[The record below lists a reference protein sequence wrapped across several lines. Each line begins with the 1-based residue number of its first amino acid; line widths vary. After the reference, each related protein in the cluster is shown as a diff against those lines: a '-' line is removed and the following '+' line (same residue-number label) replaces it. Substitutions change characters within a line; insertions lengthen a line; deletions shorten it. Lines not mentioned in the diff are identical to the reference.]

1 MPVDTNFDRLQA
13 RIDALR
19 MRRSHVAAL
28 TDLSAGYLSQAASGQ
43 TDLAYPDFRA
53 VERLLDT
60 CEALQTRAGSIP
72 IDWRNATAVKELI
85 RDFENELKEPPAPLT
100 GEDWELLGATTP
112 EAMTALAEKRGLT
125 VQQLLATIESS
136 LPKFDYQIRQMQ
148 KSSSE
153 MRDLTRLTREEFE
166 VRKSSRK

>member
-1 MPVDTNFDRLQA
+1 MPVDTNFGRLQA

-19 MRRSHVAAL
+19 MKRSHVAAL

-43 TDLAYPDFRA
+43 TDLAYPDYRA

-60 CEALQTRAGSIP
+60 CESLQARAGSIP
-72 IDWRNATAVKELI
+72 IDWRNVAVVKQLI
-85 RDFENELKEPPAPLT
+85 RDYENELREPPPPLNNQ
-100 GEDWELLGATTP
+100 DWELLGATTP
-112 EAMTALAEKRGLT
+112 EAMTALAEKRGIT
-125 VQQLLATIESS
+125 VQQLLATIEAS

-148 KSSSE
+148 KSSNE

-166 VRKSSRK
+166 ARKTSRQ